1 MTNWYEWVFS
11 GVGVAVLGFAIQ
23 KIFIRK
29 NKGPKIQTLNNSQTV
44 NESPGSI
51 NVSGLNDSV
60 ITIGDNNQVNHHHHH
75 NEVPQPQSER
85 ELVESKT
92 NPNNIYTEV
101 MKLRPGLRPHAIS
114 QYHNLTVC
122 WQITFKGY
130 DSMEPPSTVHGRYL
144 NGAMQVILNVD
155 SLPHELIIAEEDT
168 LFWATG
174 KIKAINIYGVIE
186 LSEATILKVG

>member
-1 MTNWYEWVFS
+1 MRNRAKCKLCQSTIESFHPTDL
-11 GVGVAVLGFAIQ
+11 VLCKCGEISVDAGEGLKCAAKSWENFL
-23 KIFIRK
+23 RVDDE
-29 NKGPKIQTLNNSQTV
+29 G
-44 NESPGSI
+44 NEI
-51 NVSGLNDSV
+51 IVK
-60 ITIGDNNQVNHHHHH
+60 
-75 NEVPQPQSER
+75 
-85 ELVESKT
+85 VESKT

-130 DSMEPPSTVHGRYL
+130 DSMEPPSTVYGRYL

-168 LFWATG
+168 LFWVTG